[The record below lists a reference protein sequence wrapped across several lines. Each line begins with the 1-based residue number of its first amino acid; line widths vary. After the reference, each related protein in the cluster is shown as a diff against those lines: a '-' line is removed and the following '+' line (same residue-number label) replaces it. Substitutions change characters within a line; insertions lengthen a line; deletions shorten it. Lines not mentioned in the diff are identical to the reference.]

1 MIPLFLPTIHN
12 LNMVKYS
19 TAALGFARIGP
30 NRELKFALEKYW
42 KKTISA
48 EDLLTIAHDV
58 EEQAWKLQCNA
69 GIDRITVGDYA
80 LYDNVGK

>member
-1 MIPLFLPTIHN
+1 
-12 LNMVKYS
+12 MVKYS
-19 TAALGFARIGP
+19 TATLGFARIGP

-42 KKTISA
+42 RKTISA
-48 EDLLTIAHDV
+48 EDLLMIANDV
-58 EEQAWKLQCNA
+58 EELAWKLQSNA